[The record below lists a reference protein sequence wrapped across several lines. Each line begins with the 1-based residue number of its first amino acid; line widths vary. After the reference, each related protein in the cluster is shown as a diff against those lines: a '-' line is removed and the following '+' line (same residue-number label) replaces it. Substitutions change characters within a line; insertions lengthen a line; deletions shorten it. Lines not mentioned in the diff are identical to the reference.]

1 MVPAYKQQVLETLA
15 QDNSIPLSETFVVG
29 DGSNDLLMLGAAG
42 LGVAWRAKER
52 VQKEAP
58 QRLNG
63 RTLSDLIYLL
73 VGTVEERSS

>member
-1 MVPAYKQQVLETLA
+1 MAEA
-15 QDNSIPLSETFVVG
+15 HSIPLGETLVVG

-42 LGVAWRAKER
+42 IGIAWRAKER

-63 RTLSDLIYLL
+63 TTMSDLIFLL
-73 VGTVEERSS
+73 GNREGSRN

>member
-1 MVPAYKQQVLETLA
+1 
-15 QDNSIPLSETFVVG
+15 
-29 DGSNDLLMLGAAG
+29 MLRAAG

-63 RTLSDLIYLL
+63 TTLSDLIYLL
-73 VGTVEERSS
+73 GGHAEESKP